1 MKCDK
6 CLGKGHLNNDG
17 EAYTSWISPHYK
29 ATIVGC
35 IKDLEKGKV
44 TYNFSIKE
52 IDVMMHIEV
61 PIEYYYMTT
70 GQRKWKGNLDEDG
83 NQI

>member
-6 CLGKGHLNNDG
+6 CLGKGHLTEDGRAYND
-17 EAYTSWISPHYK
+17 WISPHYK
-29 ATIVGC
+29 ATVVGC

-44 TYNFSIKE
+44 TYNFHISE
-52 IDVMMHIEV
+52 IDVMMHIEI

-70 GQRKWKGNLDEDG
+70 DEREWNHNIDENG
-83 NQI
+83 ERI